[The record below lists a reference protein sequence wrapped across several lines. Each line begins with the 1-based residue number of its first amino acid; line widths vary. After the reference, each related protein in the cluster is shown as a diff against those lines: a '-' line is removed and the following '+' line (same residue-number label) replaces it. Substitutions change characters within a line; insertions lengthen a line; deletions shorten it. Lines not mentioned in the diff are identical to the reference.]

1 MEEKLKNIFSE
12 LFKIDKNTV
21 NPNSSINNI
30 ERWSSLMH
38 FKLIA
43 MIEEEFKINFNE
55 EEFIRLTSFAEIV
68 KVLSKKVN
76 R

>member
-12 LFKIDKNTV
+12 LFKIDRNLV
-21 NPNSSINNI
+21 NHNSSINNV

-43 MIEEEFKINFNE
+43 MIENEFKISFNE
-55 EEFIRLTSFAEIV
+55 DEFVKLTSFGEIV
-68 KVLSKKVN
+68 KVLNKKVN

>member
-43 MIEEEFKINFNE
+43 MIEEEFKISFDE
-55 EEFIRLTSFAEIV
+55 EEFLKLTSFGEIL
-68 KVLSKKVN
+68 KILKEKN
-76 R
+76 

>member
-12 LFKIDKNTV
+12 LFKIDRNLV
-21 NPNSSINNI
+21 NHNSSINNV

-43 MIEEEFKINFNE
+43 MIEDEFKISFNE
-55 EEFIRLTSFAEIV
+55 DEFVKLTSFGEIV
-68 KVLSKKVN
+68 KVLKEKIN
-76 R
+76 

>member
-12 LFKIDKNTV
+12 LFKIDRNLV
-21 NPNSSINNI
+21 NHNSSINNV

-43 MIEEEFKINFNE
+43 MIEDEFKISFNE
-55 EEFIRLTSFAEIV
+55 DEFVKLTSFGEIV
-68 KVLSKKVN
+68 KVLNKKVN

>member
-12 LFKIDKNTV
+12 LFKIDRNLV
-21 NPNSSINNI
+21 NHNSSINNV

-43 MIEEEFKINFNE
+43 MIEDEFKISFNE
-55 EEFIRLTSFAEIV
+55 DEL
-68 KVLSKKVN
+68 LN
-76 R
+76 

>member
-12 LFKIDKNTV
+12 LFKINKHLV
-21 NPNSSINNI
+21 NHNSSINNV

-43 MIEEEFKINFNE
+43 MIENEFKISFNE
-55 EEFIRLTSFAEIV
+55 DEFVKLTSFGEIV
-68 KVLSKKVN
+68 KVLNKKVN